1 MKTKA
6 EKKGEISNMGYQILK
21 FGSLSV
27 NSELFNL
34 DGAPANMNGFMS
46 ASLNFADTSNSPS
59 HTLTWIQ
66 PDGCKFLI
74 CDRVL
79 LTGISWARLHALDY
93 DGGRKVSIDGN
104 TYYVRLPTRKEWKA
118 ALRGCGTITDGG
130 RQRKGEERVRALL
143 HLSTSLNGL
152 NESFPFS
159 WTKDTETTPENKTMA
174 FACGETSVIQL
185 PAFQTP
191 TTVGFRPILVP
202 EKKNTELYRSQSVI
216 VLDGQIFSVEFPA
229 SIEHGSSRADF
240 RPSLVPM
247 KESSG
252 DGGYK
257 PDAGVF
263 SALEPGQSVQMYS
276 LVMNGQPIPIQEN
289 NAHPYQPGAALS
301 FSDHYYGDKY
311 LIWWTI
317 REGKAVAAWPIL
329 RDISKD
335 EIMEQAFFQE
345 DQAKLW

>member
-1 MKTKA
+1 
-6 EKKGEISNMGYQILK
+6 MGYQILK

-46 ASLNFADTSNSPS
+46 ASLNFADTPNSPS

-79 LTGISWARLHALDY
+79 LIGISWARLHALDY

-229 SIEHGSSRADF
+229 SIEHGSSMADF

-289 NAHPYQPGAALS
+289 NAYPYQPGAALS
-301 FSDHYYGDKY
+301 FSDYYYGDEY
-311 LIWWTI
+311 LIQWTI

-335 EIMEQAFFQE
+335 EVMEQAFFQE
-345 DQAKLW
+345 EQAKLW